1 MRHARFICLAG
12 AIGIGLA
19 TGSRPAPLEP
29 VTARPEARAQTA
41 PVPHGGDAAD
51 DPAVWIHPRDP
62 GLSLV
67 LGTDKQGGLHSY
79 NMDGSEQQVVA
90 DAPRPNNVDV
100 LYGFK
105 LEGRT
110 VDLAVA
116 SLQASKQ
123 RGTRGVKVWAIDAAT
138 RRLSDVTQ
146 GGSIRVLGG
155 KKPYGLCGYRSA
167 RSGRF
172 YVFVTDERGRVEQ
185 DELTDAGGGRIA
197 GAAVREPL
205 RPHNRSEGSPHRRRE
220 RYGRHRSHQLRDVAA
235 FRAGRVHR
243 AGWRERRRQP
253 EFQALRVGR
262 HRRSESADRCD
273 VPSQTSGLGGSRVIG
288 ATQRERSSM
297 PQRCHA
303 SVVAG
308 PRAAGSLRRR
318 ARARPLRLA
327 TSSLLRR
334 W

>member
-1 MRHARFICLAG
+1 MKLLFVLIGMIVARA
-12 AIGIGLA
+12 A
-19 TGSRPAPLEP
+19 TAT
-29 VTARPEARAQTA
+29 VVQPEARAQTA

-116 SLQASKQ
+116 SLQASKK
-123 RGTRGVKVWAIDAAT
+123 RGTRGVKVWAIDATT

-155 KKPYGLCGYRSA
+155 KKPYG
-167 RSGRF
+167 
-172 YVFVTDERGRVEQ
+172 
-185 DELTDAGGGRIA
+185 
-197 GAAVREPL
+197 
-205 RPHNRSEGSPHRRRE
+205 
-220 RYGRHRSHQLRDVAA
+220 
-235 FRAGRVHR
+235 
-243 AGWRERRRQP
+243 
-253 EFQALRVGR
+253 
-262 HRRSESADRCD
+262 
-273 VPSQTSGLGGSRVIG
+273 
-288 ATQRERSSM
+288 
-297 PQRCHA
+297 
-303 SVVAG
+303 
-308 PRAAGSLRRR
+308 
-318 ARARPLRLA
+318 
-327 TSSLLRR
+327 
-334 W
+334 